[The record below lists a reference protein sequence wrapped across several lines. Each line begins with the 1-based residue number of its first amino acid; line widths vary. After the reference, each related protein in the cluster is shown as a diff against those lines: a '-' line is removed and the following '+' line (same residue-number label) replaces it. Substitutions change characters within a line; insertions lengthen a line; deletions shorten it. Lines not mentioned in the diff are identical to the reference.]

1 MALAQPVKII
11 CVSLLLFDMQSLK
24 SNELV
29 KIKKPVIPRLLSLN
43 ITG

>member
-1 MALAQPVKII
+1 MVTAQPVKII

-29 KIKKPVIPRLLSLN
+29 KIKKPAIPRFLSPN